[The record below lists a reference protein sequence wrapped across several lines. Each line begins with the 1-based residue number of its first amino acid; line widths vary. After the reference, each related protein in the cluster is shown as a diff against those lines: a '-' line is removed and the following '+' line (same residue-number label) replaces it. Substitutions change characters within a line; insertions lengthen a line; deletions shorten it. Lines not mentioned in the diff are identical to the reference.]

1 MKHNRRCRKL
11 IAILLCICL
20 MVPMISG
27 CGEKKEEETKQT
39 SSGTLVFQ
47 YGNNLV
53 TKGEVYI
60 YIETVRERYEMQY
73 GSDVWQTVLPDG
85 GAGTSME
92 NLTREEV
99 VNEIVRV
106 KTLCAH
112 AEELGITL
120 GDDELAELNQKA
132 DDFCEG
138 LTDEQLQNM
147 EITKEKAEK
156 VMQENA
162 IASKVEAKIL
172 DDRKIEISDEEA
184 RMTTFY
190 DMYFACYSMDENG
203 VITPYTDDQ
212 KKQQYENALQACS
225 TLATADLKDNTGAA
239 IEKLAEYYQ
248 LDQAQ
253 TQTMSPSQILETYGQ
268 DVYDLLFWTMEKGI
282 RECFEGGEIPLERP
296 MEVVRTIFTFFKE
309 NERAVRHAYDPI
321 NRIQYETLI
330 KQNIEPMVRLLFLSC
345 ERAQELPEDDLSFL
359 VSFYTYSLGG
369 FFIRWIE
376 EGMPDEFHAQLD
388 KFFILMNN
396 SIPLLIDK
404 FLNP

>member
-20 MVPMISG
+20 MAPMLSG
-27 CGEKKEEETKQT
+27 CGEKKEEETQQT

-172 DDRKIEISDEEA
+172 DDRKI
-184 RMTTFY
+184 
-190 DMYFACYSMDENG
+190 
-203 VITPYTDDQ
+203 
-212 KKQQYENALQACS
+212 
-225 TLATADLKDNTGAA
+225 
-239 IEKLAEYYQ
+239 
-248 LDQAQ
+248 
-253 TQTMSPSQILETYGQ
+253 
-268 DVYDLLFWTMEKGI
+268 
-282 RECFEGGEIPLERP
+282 
-296 MEVVRTIFTFFKE
+296 
-309 NERAVRHAYDPI
+309 
-321 NRIQYETLI
+321 
-330 KQNIEPMVRLLFLSC
+330 
-345 ERAQELPEDDLSFL
+345 
-359 VSFYTYSLGG
+359 
-369 FFIRWIE
+369 
-376 EGMPDEFHAQLD
+376 
-388 KFFILMNN
+388 
-396 SIPLLIDK
+396 
-404 FLNP
+404 

>member
-112 AEELGITL
+112 ADELGITL
-120 GDDELAELNQKA
+120 GDDELTELNQKA

-162 IASKVEAKIL
+162 IASKVEAK
-172 DDRKIEISDEEA
+172 
-184 RMTTFY
+184 M
-190 DMYFACYSMDENG
+190 
-203 VITPYTDDQ
+203 
-212 KKQQYENALQACS
+212 
-225 TLATADLKDNTGAA
+225 
-239 IEKLAEYYQ
+239 
-248 LDQAQ
+248 
-253 TQTMSPSQILETYGQ
+253 QTMSPKDILETYGQ
-268 DVYDLLFWTMEKGI
+268 DVYDLLYNMENGQYST
-282 RECFEGGEIPLERP
+282 
-296 MEVVRTIFTFFKE
+296 VVETQYGYHVFQMIALTDQTKT
-309 NERAVRHAYDPI
+309 NEQKIVLYNQQVQEALSDTLTKWQAQIDPI
-321 NRIQYETLI
+321 FKY
-330 KQNIEPMVRLLFLSC
+330 
-345 ERAQELPEDDLSFL
+345 
-359 VSFYTYSLGG
+359 
-369 FFIRWIE
+369 
-376 EGMPDEFHAQLD
+376 PDSVD
-388 KFFILMNN
+388 MDVYDTIVNDTVGTN
-396 SIPLLIDK
+396 
-404 FLNP
+404 

>member
-147 EITKEKAEK
+147 EITKEKADTLRLADAIYREELEK
-156 VMQENA
+156 AGEN
-162 IASKVEAKIL
+162 KK
-172 DDRKIEISDEEA
+172 
-184 RMTTFY
+184 MNQ
-190 DMYFACYSMDENG
+190 YFAVLTDTRTVG
-203 VITPYTDDQ
+203 VMGDGRSYDRVL
-212 KKQQYENALQACS
+212 ALRAV
-225 TLATADLKDNTGAA
+225 TTEDFMTADWARIPYEL
-239 IEKLAEYYQ
+239 
-248 LDQAQ
+248 LDKI
-253 TQTMSPSQILETYGQ
+253 SGRIVNE
-268 DVYDLLFWTMEKGI
+268 VKG
-282 RECFEGGEIPLERP
+282 
-296 MEVVRTIFTFFKE
+296 
-309 NERAVRHAYDPI
+309 I
-321 NRIQYETLI
+321 NRIVYDITSKPPATVEW
-330 KQNIEPMVRLLFLSC
+330 E
-345 ERAQELPEDDLSFL
+345 
-359 VSFYTYSLGG
+359 
-369 FFIRWIE
+369 
-376 EGMPDEFHAQLD
+376 
-388 KFFILMNN
+388 
-396 SIPLLIDK
+396 
-404 FLNP
+404 

>member
-1 MKHNRRCRKL
+1 MKHNRRYRKL

-20 MVPMISG
+20 MVPMLSG
-27 CGEKKEEETKQT
+27 CGEKKEEPEQT
-39 SSGTLVFQ
+39 SNGTLVFQ

-53 TKGEVYI
+53 TKGEIYI
-60 YIETVRERYEMQY
+60 YIETVRERYELQY

-85 GAGTSME
+85 GEGASME

-112 AEELGITL
+112 ADELGIVL
-120 GDDELAELNQKA
+120 SDEELSELNRKA

-138 LTDEQLQNM
+138 LTDEQLQSM

-162 IASKVEAKIL
+162 IASKVETKIL

-212 KKQQYENALQACS
+212 RKQQYDNAAQACA
-225 TLATADLKDNTGAA
+225 TLATADLQENADAEN

-253 TQTMSPSQILETYGQ
+253 MQTMSPSQILETYGQ
-268 DVYDLLFWTMEKGI
+268 DVYDLLYSMENGQYSA
-282 RECFEGGEIPLERP
+282 
-296 MEVVRTIFTFFKE
+296 VVETQYGYHVFQMIALTDQTKTNEQKIVLYNQQVQEALSDTLTKWQAQIDPVFKYPDSVDMDVYDSIVNETIEK
-309 NERAVRHAYDPI
+309 
-321 NRIQYETLI
+321 
-330 KQNIEPMVRLLFLSC
+330 
-345 ERAQELPEDDLSFL
+345 
-359 VSFYTYSLGG
+359 
-369 FFIRWIE
+369 
-376 EGMPDEFHAQLD
+376 
-388 KFFILMNN
+388 
-396 SIPLLIDK
+396 
-404 FLNP
+404 

>member
-1 MKHNRRCRKL
+1 MKHNRRYRKL

-20 MVPMISG
+20 MVPMFSG
-27 CGEKKEEETKQT
+27 CGEKKEEPEQT
-39 SSGTLVFQ
+39 SNGTLVFQ

-53 TKGEVYI
+53 TKGEIYI
-60 YIETVRERYEMQY
+60 YIETVRERYELQY

-85 GAGTSME
+85 GEGASME

-112 AEELGITL
+112 AEEFGIVL
-120 GDDELAELNQKA
+120 SDEELSELNQKA
-132 DDFCEG
+132 DNFCDG
-138 LTDEQLQNM
+138 LTDEQLQSM

-162 IASKVEAKIL
+162 IASKVETKIL

-212 KKQQYENALQACS
+212 RKQQYDNAAQACA
-225 TLATADLKDNTGAA
+225 TLATADLQENADAEN

-253 TQTMSPSQILETYGQ
+253 MQTMSPSQILETYGQ
-268 DVYDLLFWTMEKGI
+268 DVYDLLYSMENGQYST
-282 RECFEGGEIPLERP
+282 
-296 MEVVRTIFTFFKE
+296 VVETQYGYHVFQMIALTDQAKTNEQKIVLYNQQVQEALSDTLTKWQAQIDPVFKYPDSVDMDE
-309 NERAVRHAYDPI
+309 YDKI
-321 NRIQYETLI
+321 VDETVGT
-330 KQNIEPMVRLLFLSC
+330 K
-345 ERAQELPEDDLSFL
+345 
-359 VSFYTYSLGG
+359 
-369 FFIRWIE
+369 
-376 EGMPDEFHAQLD
+376 
-388 KFFILMNN
+388 
-396 SIPLLIDK
+396 
-404 FLNP
+404 